1 MFLEISQNSQ
11 ENNCVWVSFLMKL
24 YLKNDY
30 GTGVFLWI
38 LWNFLKHFF
47 YRWLLLYR
55 KKRTGNSKVR
65 MMKFLALALH
75 FLARITLTLI
85 SSSVI
90 TGCFQKLN
98 FQEFNLVIWNFL
110 LPYAFLYVLVSYS
123 KNSLLYVK
131 DIAF

>member
-11 ENNCVWVSFLMKL
+11 ENTCAWVSFLMKL

-55 KKRTGNSKVR
+55 KKRTGNSKIG
-65 MMKFLALALH
+65 MMKLLALALY

-123 KNSLLYVK
+123 KNSLLYIK